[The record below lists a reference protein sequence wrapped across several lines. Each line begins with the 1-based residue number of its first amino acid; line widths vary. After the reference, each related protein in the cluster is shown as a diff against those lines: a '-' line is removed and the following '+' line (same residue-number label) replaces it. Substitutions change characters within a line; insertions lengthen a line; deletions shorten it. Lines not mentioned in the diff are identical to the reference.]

1 MKDQEIVGRSV
12 IECEGIH
19 SFTPAQLAQKLE
31 RGKIVSFPSCPFP
44 LPDLDLLSKLRAEL
58 PLSLKVKNVSYHP
71 EADRL
76 IGVSGNRR
84 LEGLAKQ
91 VLVEHSER
99 VESFLQSVLGDF
111 TDNWVVGT
119 SSFRPIEERGRCLGN
134 HASNELVHV
143 DAGAYGAT
151 NGSRILRFFVNVNPL
166 DDRVWAT
173 RGTFAELF
181 ERHHTAAELD
191 ELLGSNR
198 DLEKGPLNRVR
209 SSILAGLAQV
219 GVSMA
224 RSLDSS
230 PYDRAMRRF
239 HNYMKDDAE
248 FKASSIGYE
257 EMRFAPWTAWMA
269 LTDTASHACISGRHA
284 LVNTFLIPLENCR
297 ETKSAPMEILRSFA
311 ANRAARPSD

>member
-1 MKDQEIVGRSV
+1 MSRSV
-12 IECEGIH
+12 IECEGGH
-19 SFTPAQLAQKLE
+19 SFGPAQLAQKLE
-31 RGKIVSFPSCPFP
+31 RGKIVSFPNCPFP

-76 IGVSGNRR
+76 VGVSGNSR
-84 LEGLAKQ
+84 LEELAKQ
-91 VLVEHSER
+91 VLVEHSNR
-99 VESFLQSVLGDF
+99 VENFIRGALGEF
-111 TDNWVVGT
+111 TNNWVVGT

-134 HASNELVHV
+134 HASNELIHV

-173 RGTFAELF
+173 KGSFADLF
-181 ERHHTAAELD
+181 ARHHTAAGMD
-191 ELLGSNR
+191 ELLGSSR
-198 DLEKGPLNRVR
+198 DLEKGPLNRAR
-209 SSILAGLAQV
+209 SSILAGLARM

-248 FKASSIGYE
+248 FKASAAGYE

-297 ETKSAPMEILRSFA
+297 EPEFAPMEILRKFA
-311 ANRAARPSD
+311 AFQSAGPLD